1 MDHDST
7 MRDINEADRLN
18 GKVMD
23 LLSESEKVAK
33 DEEKLTET
41 IAMLE
46 FVLACAKKQEEET
59 KCRHRAL
66 EHRIRGYLQA
76 VERHLY
82 YHAPM
87 AHD

>member
-1 MDHDST
+1 MDHDNT
-7 MRDINEADRLN
+7 MRDINEANRLN

-23 LLSESEKVAK
+23 LLSESEKVTK

-76 VERHLY
+76 AEGRLYRHV
-82 YHAPM
+82 
-87 AHD
+87 